1 MLVPLTLVGILY
13 VKTMAKF
20 RPAARDLKRCE
31 SKSRSPIYTHF
42 REALRGAET
51 IRSIPSGRSLWSRK
65 HRSLADENISVY
77 YSVKSLDRWLSIRL
91 ESLGNAVVLTAA
103 MASIFLTR
111 AGRLKAGSAGWGLTQ
126 ALSIT
131 GLLTWAVRVLT
142 DLETQFMSVMRVN
155 ELTNLESSYVKDV
168 SVTEET
174 NPLLPNESSGEAPTT
189 SELPNETNL
198 LNSGWPW
205 SGHVKFN
212 NVSMR
217 YNALSPLVLKNV
229 TVDIP
234 AGTTLGVVGRTG

>member
-1 MLVPLTLVGILY
+1 MLTTKSFVHSLTFLLSLVDLILIIYSGVVTPGMLVPLTLVGILY

-42 REALRGAET
+42 REALRGAEI
-51 IRSIPSGRSLWSRK
+51 IRSIPSGRSLWSSK

-131 GLLTWAVRVLT
+131 GLLTWL
-142 DLETQFMSVMRVN
+142 
-155 ELTNLESSYVKDV
+155 
-168 SVTEET
+168 
-174 NPLLPNESSGEAPTT
+174 
-189 SELPNETNL
+189 
-198 LNSGWPW
+198 
-205 SGHVKFN
+205 
-212 NVSMR
+212 
-217 YNALSPLVLKNV
+217 
-229 TVDIP
+229 
-234 AGTTLGVVGRTG
+234 